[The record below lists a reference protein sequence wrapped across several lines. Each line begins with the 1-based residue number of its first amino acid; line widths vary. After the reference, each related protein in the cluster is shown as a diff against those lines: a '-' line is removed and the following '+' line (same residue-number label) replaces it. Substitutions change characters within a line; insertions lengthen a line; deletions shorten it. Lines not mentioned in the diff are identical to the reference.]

1 MRAQEG
7 IEDALEVVPQ
17 EGLTEDP
24 AGRWLVWLRW
34 VAVLGMAATIV
45 VASLAVEAL
54 DVVPLMS
61 VLLAIG
67 ASNLV
72 WYAAVSGAARRRRPA
87 DATPRRYVELQLA
100 VDVVSLGLMFWFA
113 GGIENPF
120 VVYLV
125 FQIALAGLLCTP
137 RATLLIALLTVGV
150 AAALAL
156 APPLPPVRSGLLRTA
171 TWVSIA
177 SLATLLAV
185 FVAVYA
191 RRLSTLRA
199 EGARN
204 EKLAVLG
211 RLVGM
216 MSHELNTPLAT
227 ISLLAEELHRF
238 HPNLTPAELDEMVGG
253 IAREAKRAHEIVGLV
268 RGHVASD
275 QSPEPVDVGAFVQEH
290 AEAELARLGFAGRV
304 SFDVEEGIVAQ
315 VLPRALLQ
323 VLVNVLKNATE
334 ASLVTRGKAIEVG
347 VRRRGRWIDVSVEDR
362 GPGFTPEVLARVGE
376 PFSTTKEGEGGMG
389 MGLFISALLANR
401 MGAKLSI
408 ATRTTGGARV
418 VVSLPADSGARGRD
432 RGGRAPSEGG
442 GENPPEAP

>member
-1 MRAQEG
+1 VNDE
-7 IEDALEVVPQ
+7 ALEVVPQ

-24 AGRWLVWLRW
+24 ADRWLVWLRW
-34 VAVLGMAATIV
+34 VAVLGMAATV
-45 VASLAVEAL
+45 VAASLVVEEL

-61 VLLAIG
+61 LLFAIG

-72 WYAAVSGAARRRRPA
+72 WYVAVTGAARRGRPA
-87 DATPRRYVELQLA
+87 DAPPRRFVELQLG

-137 RATLLIALLTVGV
+137 RATLLIALLTVVV

-156 APPLPPVRSGLLRTA
+156 APPLPAVPSGLLRTA

-191 RRLSTLRA
+191 RRLSQLRS

-227 ISLLAEELHRF
+227 ISLLAEELHQF
-238 HPNLTPAELDEMVGG
+238 HSNLTPAELDEMLGG

-275 QSPEPVDVGAFVQEH
+275 QSPEAVDVGVFVQEH
-290 AEAELARLGFAGRV
+290 AHAELARLGFGGKV
-304 SFDVEEGIVAQ
+304 SFDLEPGLVAQ

-334 ASLVTRGKAIEVG
+334 ASLLTRGKVIEVG
-347 VRRRGRWIDVSVEDR
+347 VRRRGRRVEVLVEDR

-376 PFSTTKEGEGGMG
+376 PFSTTKEGTGGMG

-401 MGAKLSI
+401 MGAKLSV
-408 ATRTTGGARV
+408 ATRATGGARV
-418 VVSLPADSGARGRD
+418 VLSLPIEAGRRERDSRPRV
-432 RGGRAPSEGG
+432 PSEGE
-442 GENPPEAP
+442 GENPVQAP